1 MSRRPSAS
9 VVANPVLVGAITVLV
24 VVVAV
29 FLAYNA
35 NNGLPFVPTRELKVD
50 VANASNLVK
59 GNDVREGG
67 YRIGVLQYIKPVQ
80 LKNGVSA
87 AELTLKLDQ
96 RLGRIPIDSRVKIRP
111 RSALGLK
118 YIELTRGAAKKVFDD
133 GATLPASQTI
143 VPVQFDDVYS
153 TFDEPTRAAS
163 QRNLTEF
170 GNAVAGRGSGLNV
183 AIRNLPEL
191 FRHAQPVA
199 QNLADPRT
207 GLPRF
212 FGALN
217 RAASTVAPVAGTN
230 ARLFTALATTF
241 AAFAHDTGALEATI
255 SKSPSTLDVSTLSLH
270 DQRPFLNDTTAF
282 SPDLSA
288 AAEELH
294 AALPTI
300 NPALEIGAPVLRRS
314 IALDA
319 RLQDAMGSLRDLAR
333 APSTNLAIRAL
344 NGTVTTLQPQ
354 LRYLGPFQTVCDY
367 WNYFWTYLAEHLSE
381 KVSSGLAQRA
391 LLNTNGQ
398 QTDSTG
404 SAGAI
409 HPANGQGYQDN
420 PLNNARGSIE
430 YLHGQPYGAA
440 ITSSGA
446 ADCENGQ
453 RGYPMGRLAQFAPK
467 GYFLVTDPNTPGAQ
481 GPTFAGRPRV
491 PPRETFTRQP
501 LTGDRNP

>member
-1 MSRRPSAS
+1 MNRRAS
-9 VVANPVLVGAITVLV
+9 GSIVANPVLVGATTVLV
-24 VVVAV
+24 VIVAV

-35 NNGLPFVPTRELKVD
+35 NNGLPFVPTTQLKVD
-50 VANASNLVK
+50 VSNGSNLVK
-59 GNDVREGG
+59 GNEVREGG
-67 YRIGVLQYIKPVQ
+67 FRIGVLEQIRPVQ
-80 LKNGVSA
+80 LPNGVSA
-87 AELTLKLDQ
+87 AELTLTLDKQ
-96 RLGRIPIDSRVKIRP
+96 HGQIPIDSRVKIRP

-118 YIELTRGAAKKVFDD
+118 YVELTRGTSRKVFAD
-133 GATLPASQTI
+133 GGTLPASQTI

-153 TFDEPTRAAS
+153 TFDARTRAAS
-163 QRNLTEF
+163 QRNLDEF
-170 GNAVAGRGSGLNV
+170 GNALAGRGEDLNL

-217 RAASTVAPVAGTN
+217 RAASTVAPVAGVN
-230 ARLFTALATTF
+230 ARLFTSLATTF
-241 AAFAHDTGALEATI
+241 AAISRDPRALEATI
-255 SKSPSTLDVSTLSLH
+255 AKSPSTLDVSTVSLR

-288 AAEELH
+288 AADELH

-314 IALDA
+314 IALDG
-319 RLQDAMGSLRDLAR
+319 RLQGAMGALRDLTR
-333 APSTNLAIRAL
+333 RPSTNLAVRAL

-354 LRYLGPFQTVCDY
+354 LRYLGPVQTVCDY
-367 WNYFWTYLAEHLSE
+367 WNYFWTFLSE
-381 KVSSGLAQRA
+381 HISEEVPGGLSQRA

-398 QTDSTG
+398 QMDSTG

-409 HPANGQGYQDN
+409 HPANGKGYVDN

-430 YLHGQPYGAA
+430 FLHGQPYGAA
-440 ITSSGA
+440 ITSTGA

-453 RGYPMGRLAQFAPK
+453 RGYPMGRLSQFAPK
-467 GYFLVTDPNTPGAQ
+467 GYFIVTDPNTPGAQ
-481 GPTFAGRPRV
+481 GPTYAGRRRV

-501 LTGDRNP
+501 LTGDRTP